1 MKIQLDMYQTMAVAV
16 VVLMLG
22 SYLRKKIDILE
33 RFCIPAPVVGG
44 FLFAIF
50 TCICYATGIL
60 EFEFDDILK
69 EVCMVFFFTSV
80 GFQANLKVLKKG
92 GKSLIVFL
100 GLVIVLIFT
109 QNFVAVGLSKLL
121 GLNSL
126 IGMCTGSIPMVG
138 GHGTA
143 GAFGPVLE
151 DFNVQGATTIC
162 TAAATFGLIFGSIIG
177 GPLGKR
183 LIEKKDLLKTAIPE
197 DDSLLVE
204 DEKKHERHTQMYAA
218 AVFQLIIAIGIGT
231 VFSWA
236 LTQTG
241 MTFPIY
247 IGAMI
252 AAALMRNIAEYA
264 GNDKFV
270 IHMGEINDLGGIA
283 LSLFLGMAMI
293 TLKLW
298 QLASLALPLVI
309 LLVAQTIL
317 MFLKLAADPEK
328 QLASI
333 EYWIMG
339 SLNGISRDSL
349 AIPFFT
355 TLAGFIIMAMLYRQ
369 VLILST
375 SEEEAVSLGVNVT
388 ILRFIILM
396 LATLV
401 VSSIICVTGLISFI
415 GLIAPHIARLL
426 TKRNDIFTY
435 ITSGFTGAI
444 LLTLADILARS
455 VSTSELPVSIF
466 TSLLGA
472 PLLIILLI
480 RANKKEGL

>member
-1 MKIQLDMYQTMAVAV
+1 MSIMVFKRLRLPRALMGVIGGFGLSISGYIYQLIFKNPLASPDIVGVSSGASAGAALAIVAV
-16 VVLMLG
+16 SASVPVISISAFIGAVTALIITLLTAYLVPG
-22 SYLRKKIDILE
+22 RNSY
-33 RFCIPAPVVGG
+33 
-44 FLFAIF
+44 
-50 TCICYATGIL
+50 T
-60 EFEFDDILK
+60 
-69 EVCMVFFFTSV
+69 
-80 GFQANLKVLKKG
+80 
-92 GKSLIVFL
+92 
-100 GLVIVLIFT
+100 IVL
-109 QNFVAVGLSKLL
+109 
-121 GLNSL
+121 
-126 IGMCTGSIPMVG
+126 
-138 GHGTA
+138 A
-143 GAFGPVLE
+143 G
-151 DFNVQGATTIC
+151 
-162 TAAATFGLIFGSIIG
+162 
-177 GPLGKR
+177 
-183 LIEKKDLLKTAIPE
+183 
-197 DDSLLVE
+197 
-204 DEKKHERHTQMYAA
+204 
-218 AVFQLIIAIGIGT
+218 IAIH
-231 VFSWA
+231 S
-236 LTQTG
+236 
-241 MTFPIY
+241 
-247 IGAMI
+247 
-252 AAALMRNIAEYA
+252 
-264 GNDKFV
+264 
-270 IHMGEINDLGGIA
+270 
-283 LSLFLGMAMI
+283 
-293 TLKLW
+293 
-298 QLASLALPLVI
+298 
-309 LLVAQTIL
+309 VAQTIL

-349 AIPFFT
+349 AIPFLT

-435 ITSGFTGAI
+435 ITSGLTGAI

>member
-1 MKIQLDMYQTMAVAV
+1 MFKNTYNYRNKIILLSVIQVLLLIVVLVWSVITGQYPLTLKSLLSGDTMSIMVFKRLRLPRALMGVIGGFGLSISGYIYQLIFKNPLASPDIVGVSSGASAGAALAIVAV
-16 VVLMLG
+16 SASVPVISISAFIGAVTALIITLLTAYLVPG
-22 SYLRKKIDILE
+22 RNSY
-33 RFCIPAPVVGG
+33 
-44 FLFAIF
+44 
-50 TCICYATGIL
+50 T
-60 EFEFDDILK
+60 
-69 EVCMVFFFTSV
+69 
-80 GFQANLKVLKKG
+80 
-92 GKSLIVFL
+92 
-100 GLVIVLIFT
+100 IVL
-109 QNFVAVGLSKLL
+109 
-121 GLNSL
+121 
-126 IGMCTGSIPMVG
+126 
-138 GHGTA
+138 A
-143 GAFGPVLE
+143 G
-151 DFNVQGATTIC
+151 
-162 TAAATFGLIFGSIIG
+162 
-177 GPLGKR
+177 
-183 LIEKKDLLKTAIPE
+183 
-197 DDSLLVE
+197 
-204 DEKKHERHTQMYAA
+204 
-218 AVFQLIIAIGIGT
+218 IAIH
-231 VFSWA
+231 S
-236 LTQTG
+236 
-241 MTFPIY
+241 
-247 IGAMI
+247 
-252 AAALMRNIAEYA
+252 
-264 GNDKFV
+264 
-270 IHMGEINDLGGIA
+270 
-283 LSLFLGMAMI
+283 
-293 TLKLW
+293 
-298 QLASLALPLVI
+298 
-309 LLVAQTIL
+309 VAQTIL

-339 SLNGISRDSL
+339 SLNSISRDSL
-349 AIPFFT
+349 AIPFLT

-388 ILRFIILM
+388 IQRFIILM

>member
-1 MKIQLDMYQTMAVAV
+1 MFKNTYNYRNKIILLSAIQVLILLAVLVWSVITGQYPLTLKSLLSGDTMSIMVFKRLRLPRALMGVIGGFGLSISGYIYQLIFKNPLASPDIVGVSSGASAGAALAIVAV
-16 VVLMLG
+16 SASVPVISISAFIGAVTALIITLLTAYLVPG
-22 SYLRKKIDILE
+22 RNSY
-33 RFCIPAPVVGG
+33 
-44 FLFAIF
+44 
-50 TCICYATGIL
+50 T
-60 EFEFDDILK
+60 
-69 EVCMVFFFTSV
+69 
-80 GFQANLKVLKKG
+80 
-92 GKSLIVFL
+92 
-100 GLVIVLIFT
+100 IVL
-109 QNFVAVGLSKLL
+109 
-121 GLNSL
+121 
-126 IGMCTGSIPMVG
+126 
-138 GHGTA
+138 A
-143 GAFGPVLE
+143 G
-151 DFNVQGATTIC
+151 
-162 TAAATFGLIFGSIIG
+162 
-177 GPLGKR
+177 
-183 LIEKKDLLKTAIPE
+183 
-197 DDSLLVE
+197 
-204 DEKKHERHTQMYAA
+204 
-218 AVFQLIIAIGIGT
+218 IAIHSVT
-231 VFSWA
+231 
-236 LTQTG
+236 
-241 MTFPIY
+241 
-247 IGAMI
+247 
-252 AAALMRNIAEYA
+252 
-264 GNDKFV
+264 
-270 IHMGEINDLGGIA
+270 
-283 LSLFLGMAMI
+283 
-293 TLKLW
+293 
-298 QLASLALPLVI
+298 
-309 LLVAQTIL
+309 QTIL

-349 AIPFFT
+349 AIPFLT

-455 VSTSELPVSIF
+455 VSSSELPVSIF

>member
-1 MKIQLDMYQTMAVAV
+1 MFKNTYNYRNKIILLSAIQVLLLLAVLVWSVITGQYPLTLKSLLSGDTMSIMVFKRLRLPRALMGVIGGFGLSISGYIYQLIFKNPLASPDIVGVSSGASAGAALAIVAV
-16 VVLMLG
+16 SASVPVISISAFIGAVTALIITLLTAYLVPG
-22 SYLRKKIDILE
+22 RNSY
-33 RFCIPAPVVGG
+33 
-44 FLFAIF
+44 
-50 TCICYATGIL
+50 T
-60 EFEFDDILK
+60 
-69 EVCMVFFFTSV
+69 
-80 GFQANLKVLKKG
+80 
-92 GKSLIVFL
+92 
-100 GLVIVLIFT
+100 IVL
-109 QNFVAVGLSKLL
+109 
-121 GLNSL
+121 
-126 IGMCTGSIPMVG
+126 
-138 GHGTA
+138 A
-143 GAFGPVLE
+143 G
-151 DFNVQGATTIC
+151 
-162 TAAATFGLIFGSIIG
+162 
-177 GPLGKR
+177 
-183 LIEKKDLLKTAIPE
+183 
-197 DDSLLVE
+197 
-204 DEKKHERHTQMYAA
+204 
-218 AVFQLIIAIGIGT
+218 IAIH
-231 VFSWA
+231 S
-236 LTQTG
+236 
-241 MTFPIY
+241 
-247 IGAMI
+247 
-252 AAALMRNIAEYA
+252 
-264 GNDKFV
+264 
-270 IHMGEINDLGGIA
+270 
-283 LSLFLGMAMI
+283 
-293 TLKLW
+293 
-298 QLASLALPLVI
+298 
-309 LLVAQTIL
+309 VAQTIL

-349 AIPFFT
+349 AIPFLT

-375 SEEEAVSLGVNVT
+375 SEEEAVSLGVNVA

>member
-1 MKIQLDMYQTMAVAV
+1 MFKNTYNYRNKIILLSAIQVLLLIVVLVWSVITGQYPLTLKSLLSGDTMSIMVFKRLRLPRALMCVIGGFGLSISGYIYQLIFKNPLASPDIVGVSSGASAGAALAIVAV
-16 VVLMLG
+16 SASVPVISISAFIGAVTALIITLLTAYLVPRRNSYTIVL
-22 SYLRKKIDILE
+22 
-33 RFCIPAPVVGG
+33 
-44 FLFAIF
+44 
-50 TCICYATGIL
+50 TGI
-60 EFEFDDILK
+60 
-69 EVCMVFFFTSV
+69 
-80 GFQANLKVLKKG
+80 
-92 GKSLIVFL
+92 
-100 GLVIVLIFT
+100 
-109 QNFVAVGLSKLL
+109 
-121 GLNSL
+121 
-126 IGMCTGSIPMVG
+126 
-138 GHGTA
+138 
-143 GAFGPVLE
+143 
-151 DFNVQGATTIC
+151 
-162 TAAATFGLIFGSIIG
+162 
-177 GPLGKR
+177 
-183 LIEKKDLLKTAIPE
+183 AIH
-197 DDSLLVE
+197 S
-204 DEKKHERHTQMYAA
+204 
-218 AVFQLIIAIGIGT
+218 
-231 VFSWA
+231 
-236 LTQTG
+236 
-241 MTFPIY
+241 
-247 IGAMI
+247 
-252 AAALMRNIAEYA
+252 
-264 GNDKFV
+264 
-270 IHMGEINDLGGIA
+270 
-283 LSLFLGMAMI
+283 
-293 TLKLW
+293 
-298 QLASLALPLVI
+298 
-309 LLVAQTIL
+309 VAQTIL

-349 AIPFFT
+349 AIPFLT

-455 VSTSELPVSIF
+455 VSSSELPVSIF

>member
-1 MKIQLDMYQTMAVAV
+1 MFKNTYNYRNKIILLSAIQVLLLIVVLVWSVITGQYPLTLKSLLSGDTMSIIVFKRLRLPRALMGVIGGFGLSISGYIYQLIFKNPLASPDIVGVSSGASAGAALAIVAV
-16 VVLMLG
+16 SASVPFISISAFIGAVTALIITLITAYLVPG
-22 SYLRKKIDILE
+22 RNSY
-33 RFCIPAPVVGG
+33 
-44 FLFAIF
+44 
-50 TCICYATGIL
+50 T
-60 EFEFDDILK
+60 
-69 EVCMVFFFTSV
+69 
-80 GFQANLKVLKKG
+80 
-92 GKSLIVFL
+92 
-100 GLVIVLIFT
+100 IVL
-109 QNFVAVGLSKLL
+109 
-121 GLNSL
+121 
-126 IGMCTGSIPMVG
+126 
-138 GHGTA
+138 A
-143 GAFGPVLE
+143 G
-151 DFNVQGATTIC
+151 
-162 TAAATFGLIFGSIIG
+162 
-177 GPLGKR
+177 
-183 LIEKKDLLKTAIPE
+183 
-197 DDSLLVE
+197 
-204 DEKKHERHTQMYAA
+204 
-218 AVFQLIIAIGIGT
+218 IAIH
-231 VFSWA
+231 S
-236 LTQTG
+236 
-241 MTFPIY
+241 
-247 IGAMI
+247 
-252 AAALMRNIAEYA
+252 
-264 GNDKFV
+264 
-270 IHMGEINDLGGIA
+270 
-283 LSLFLGMAMI
+283 
-293 TLKLW
+293 
-298 QLASLALPLVI
+298 
-309 LLVAQTIL
+309 VAQTIL

-349 AIPFFT
+349 AIPFLT

-455 VSTSELPVSIF
+455 VSSSELPVSIF

-480 RANKKEGL
+480 RANKKEAL

>member
-1 MKIQLDMYQTMAVAV
+1 MFKNTYNYRNKIILLSVIQVLLLIVVLVWSVITGQYPLTLKSLLSGDTMSIMVFKRLRLPRALMGVIGGFGLSISGYIYQLIFKNPLASPDIVGVSSGASAGAALAIVAV
-16 VVLMLG
+16 SASVPVISISAFIGAVTALIITLLTA
-22 SYLRKKIDILE
+22 YLVPGRNSH
-33 RFCIPAPVVGG
+33 
-44 FLFAIF
+44 
-50 TCICYATGIL
+50 T
-60 EFEFDDILK
+60 
-69 EVCMVFFFTSV
+69 
-80 GFQANLKVLKKG
+80 
-92 GKSLIVFL
+92 
-100 GLVIVLIFT
+100 IVL
-109 QNFVAVGLSKLL
+109 
-121 GLNSL
+121 
-126 IGMCTGSIPMVG
+126 
-138 GHGTA
+138 A
-143 GAFGPVLE
+143 G
-151 DFNVQGATTIC
+151 
-162 TAAATFGLIFGSIIG
+162 
-177 GPLGKR
+177 
-183 LIEKKDLLKTAIPE
+183 
-197 DDSLLVE
+197 
-204 DEKKHERHTQMYAA
+204 
-218 AVFQLIIAIGIGT
+218 IAIH
-231 VFSWA
+231 S
-236 LTQTG
+236 
-241 MTFPIY
+241 
-247 IGAMI
+247 
-252 AAALMRNIAEYA
+252 
-264 GNDKFV
+264 
-270 IHMGEINDLGGIA
+270 
-283 LSLFLGMAMI
+283 
-293 TLKLW
+293 
-298 QLASLALPLVI
+298 
-309 LLVAQTIL
+309 VAQTIL

-349 AIPFFT
+349 AIPFLT

-375 SEEEAVSLGVNVT
+375 SEEEAVSMGVNVT

>member
-1 MKIQLDMYQTMAVAV
+1 MFKNTYNYRNKIILLSAIQVLLLLAVLVWSVITGQYPLTLKSLLSGDTMSIMVFKRLRLPRALMGVIGGFGLSISGYIYQLIFKNPLASPDIVGVSSGASAGAALAIVAV
-16 VVLMLG
+16 SASVPVISISAFIGAVTALIITLLTAYLVPG
-22 SYLRKKIDILE
+22 RNSY
-33 RFCIPAPVVGG
+33 
-44 FLFAIF
+44 
-50 TCICYATGIL
+50 T
-60 EFEFDDILK
+60 
-69 EVCMVFFFTSV
+69 
-80 GFQANLKVLKKG
+80 
-92 GKSLIVFL
+92 
-100 GLVIVLIFT
+100 IVL
-109 QNFVAVGLSKLL
+109 
-121 GLNSL
+121 
-126 IGMCTGSIPMVG
+126 
-138 GHGTA
+138 A
-143 GAFGPVLE
+143 G
-151 DFNVQGATTIC
+151 
-162 TAAATFGLIFGSIIG
+162 
-177 GPLGKR
+177 
-183 LIEKKDLLKTAIPE
+183 
-197 DDSLLVE
+197 
-204 DEKKHERHTQMYAA
+204 
-218 AVFQLIIAIGIGT
+218 IAIH
-231 VFSWA
+231 S
-236 LTQTG
+236 
-241 MTFPIY
+241 
-247 IGAMI
+247 
-252 AAALMRNIAEYA
+252 
-264 GNDKFV
+264 
-270 IHMGEINDLGGIA
+270 
-283 LSLFLGMAMI
+283 
-293 TLKLW
+293 
-298 QLASLALPLVI
+298 
-309 LLVAQTIL
+309 VAQTIL

-349 AIPFFT
+349 AIPFLT

-435 ITSGFTGAI
+435 ITSGLTGAI

>member
-1 MKIQLDMYQTMAVAV
+1 MFKNTYNYRNKIILLSVIQVLLLIVVLVWSVITGQYPLTLKSLLSGDTMSIMVFKRLRLPRALMGVIGGFGLSISGYIYQLIFKNPLASPDIVGVSSGASAGAALAIVAV
-16 VVLMLG
+16 SATVPVISISAFIGAVTALIITLLTAYLVPG
-22 SYLRKKIDILE
+22 RNSY
-33 RFCIPAPVVGG
+33 
-44 FLFAIF
+44 
-50 TCICYATGIL
+50 T
-60 EFEFDDILK
+60 
-69 EVCMVFFFTSV
+69 
-80 GFQANLKVLKKG
+80 
-92 GKSLIVFL
+92 
-100 GLVIVLIFT
+100 IVL
-109 QNFVAVGLSKLL
+109 
-121 GLNSL
+121 
-126 IGMCTGSIPMVG
+126 
-138 GHGTA
+138 A
-143 GAFGPVLE
+143 G
-151 DFNVQGATTIC
+151 
-162 TAAATFGLIFGSIIG
+162 
-177 GPLGKR
+177 
-183 LIEKKDLLKTAIPE
+183 
-197 DDSLLVE
+197 
-204 DEKKHERHTQMYAA
+204 
-218 AVFQLIIAIGIGT
+218 IAIH
-231 VFSWA
+231 S
-236 LTQTG
+236 
-241 MTFPIY
+241 
-247 IGAMI
+247 
-252 AAALMRNIAEYA
+252 
-264 GNDKFV
+264 
-270 IHMGEINDLGGIA
+270 
-283 LSLFLGMAMI
+283 
-293 TLKLW
+293 
-298 QLASLALPLVI
+298 
-309 LLVAQTIL
+309 VAQTIL

-349 AIPFFT
+349 AIPFLT

-435 ITSGFTGAI
+435 ITSGLTGAI